1 MVVIIIG
8 VAHRPNL
15 GDLPDSLF
23 PFKMKTESWTPT
35 GSVLRANSRNQ
46 GNGFGKGKRKRMNIT
61 NQIYMGAEAAMSNA
75 LNEVSRPYGVKRLF
89 IVFCAPLLLV
99 LLFYGRHYV
108 F

>member
-15 GDLPDSLF
+15 SDLPDFLF

-35 GSVLRANSRNQ
+35 GSVLRQIPETRES
-46 GNGFGKGKRKRMNIT
+46 GFGKGKRKRMNMT
-61 NQIYMGAEAAMSNA
+61 SQIYMVAEAAMSNA

>member
-1 MVVIIIG
+1 MIIIG

-23 PFKMKTESWTPT
+23 PFKMKIESWTPT

-46 GNGFGKGKRKRMNIT
+46 GKWVCKKERKPMNIT

-75 LNEVSRPYGVKRLF
+75 LAEVSRPNGVKRLF

-99 LLFYGRHYV
+99 VLFYGRHDL

>member
-1 MVVIIIG
+1 
-8 VAHRPNL
+8 
-15 GDLPDSLF
+15 
-23 PFKMKTESWTPT
+23 
-35 GSVLRANSRNQ
+35 
-46 GNGFGKGKRKRMNIT
+46 MNIT